1 MGNREHTFIMR
12 VCVLKINKHNKLNKE
27 TKNIAK
33 ERETKRERKTSKRE
47 RNVTKRERENKRV
60 R

>member
-27 TKNIAK
+27 TKNLAK
-33 ERETKRERKTSKRE
+33 EREKRERKTVAK
-47 RNVTKRERENKRV
+47 EREM
-60 R
+60 

>member
-27 TKNIAK
+27 TKNLAK
-33 ERETKRERKTSKRE
+33 EREKREKDCSKRE
-47 RNVTKRERENKRV
+47 RNVTRREREMNE
-60 R
+60 